1 MGASQTLVNE
11 GVIFTKVLMG
21 GSLSII
27 LLFMINGIFR
37 GAGNAAIAMKSLW
50 IASLLNIVLCPI
62 LIYQYGILGA
72 ALATLIGRTGGVVY
86 QIYQLINQKVLIKIS
101 WINFNIQFDLIK
113 SLIQVAWPATFQFF
127 ISSGS
132 WIVLSKLVAET
143 GGTEAS
149 AAYQIAIRNV
159 VFFILP
165 AWGLSN
171 AAATLV
177 GQNLGAGKP
186 DRVVAS
192 VRLST
197 IYNGTFMAIVMLLF
211 VFFSKQIIGFYTID
225 PKLIEIGS
233 RALQIIAYG
242 YLFYG
247 VGMVMTQALNGAGDT
262 KTPTWIFILGFW
274 FIQIPLAYYL
284 AKPLGFGPDGVF
296 WAIPIAETFMA
307 VISTYFFYRGKW
319 KNIQV

>member
-1 MGASQTLVNE
+1 
-11 GVIFTKVLMG
+11 
-21 GSLSII
+21 
-27 LLFMINGIFR
+27 
-37 GAGNAAIAMKSLW
+37 
-50 IASLLNIVLCPI
+50 
-62 LIYQYGILGA
+62 
-72 ALATLIGRTGGVVY
+72 
-86 QIYQLINQKVLIKIS
+86 
-101 WINFNIQFDLIK
+101 
-113 SLIQVAWPATFQFF
+113 LIQVAWPATFQFF

-262 KTPTWIFILGFW
+262 KHQHGFL
-274 FIQIPLAYYL
+274 FLDFGLFKYL
-284 AKPLGFGPDGVF
+284 
-296 WAIPIAETFMA
+296 
-307 VISTYFFYRGKW
+307 
-319 KNIQV
+319 